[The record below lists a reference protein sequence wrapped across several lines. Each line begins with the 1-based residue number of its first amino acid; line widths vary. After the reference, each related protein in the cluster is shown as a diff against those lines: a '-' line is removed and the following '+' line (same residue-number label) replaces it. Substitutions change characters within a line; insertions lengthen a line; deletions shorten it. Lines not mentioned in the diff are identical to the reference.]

1 MRRDIKRILAALLL
15 AVAAA
20 LATGCARERSWEV
33 GAPAPKISVLDLE
46 GRTVKL
52 SDFKGKPV
60 VLRFFLAS
68 GCSTCVASMPKLD
81 VLSKE
86 YRDKGVAVLAVN
98 MGNPKQAVEIF
109 ARELGLSYPVLL
121 DPALIATEKYGVKA
135 VPTTY
140 FIDRKGIAKSVVVGE
155 VTQEMFEKTVEGLH

>member
-1 MRRDIKRILAALLL
+1 MRSEVKRIVAALLLLL
-15 AVAAA
+15 AVAIVA
-20 LATGCARERSWEV
+20 GCERERSWEV

-68 GCSTCVASMPKLD
+68 GCSACVASMPKLD

-86 YRDKGVAVLAVN
+86 CRDKGLAVLAVN
-98 MGNPKQAVEIF
+98 MGNPKKAVEIF

-155 VTQEMFEKTVEGLH
+155 VTQEMIEKTLEGLH